1 MKTSEAEEPEEGLQ
15 DVEAALE
22 GLLAAGADTLTEGRE
37 SRETAAKHRAIL
49 GMYLDEIRRIK
60 LLDAAG
66 EQALARKV
74 RAGDADAERQLVE
87 ANLRLVISI
96 ARRYVRRGLSLPDLI
111 AEGNVGL
118 LHAVRKFDPER
129 GTRFS
134 TYATWWIRQ
143 ALTRALA
150 NQARMVRLPVHVELL
165 LSQYVKARTALMQ
178 ELGREPTPAEVAAR
192 FGRAPEQ
199 IEDLEYLRQQRTL
212 SLDAPAGRDGKGS
225 LQDVIPDPEE
235 QPGGGLAATLRA
247 RADLAGVLADL
258 PDQERRVITQRFG
271 LGGGEPQTLEA
282 IGKQMG
288 LTRER
293 VRQIE
298 AAALKRLGALLTARG
313 VDPPDLL

>member
-22 GLLAAGADTLTEGRE
+22 GLLAGGADTLTEGRE
-37 SRETAAKHRAIL
+37 SRETAERHRAIL

-87 ANLRLVISI
+87 ANLRLVISL

-111 AEGNVGL
+111 AEGNIGL

-143 ALTRALA
+143 AITRALA
-150 NQARMVRLPVHVELL
+150 NQARIVRLPVHVELL

-192 FGRAPEQ
+192 LGRAPEQ
-199 IEDLEYLRQQRTL
+199 IEDLEHLRQQRTL

-258 PDQERRVITQRFG
+258 RDQERRVITQRFG

-288 LTRER
+288 ITRER

-298 AAALKRLGALLTARG
+298 ATALKRLGALLTARG
-313 VDPPDLL
+313 VDPSDLL